1 MSNRRRKG
9 DLISRLLSNRDKL
22 RNNNRELSK
31 KYSILKSRTDKAI
44 GCIEKFLCTEEYIK
58 VDGEAI
64 ANNYQEVLEKLKGS
78 EK

>member
-31 KYSILKSRTDKAI
+31 KYSILKSR
-44 GCIEKFLCTEEYIK
+44 IEKALKI
-58 VDGEAI
+58 I
-64 ANNYQEVLEKLKGS
+64 QNNPIISIYEDNAQLILEIEKILKGS
-78 EK
+78 DK